1 MSSFRNTITQ
11 ITDLA
16 TIQQSPIIPKY
27 LREIILETN
36 PSTTDILCK
45 LYIQA
50 LNYLNGVKTILDIAA
65 VIMVDN
71 QEISLVIKF
80 LGESISDYFQDVL
93 LIIVNKGTVSKQN
106 LSLNI
111 LMKFI
116 KQIIGIISRVYAKT
130 VVEYIK
136 DLNVTIPKRFI
147 TSLDESVNDM
157 EVEESEIPLQIE
169 DILYNDALQ
178 TSEDGR
184 ILVDYNVIR
193 EERSKLNKKFEPE
206 NQDFEVNL
214 SQYEEVDSNYDSDE
228 ELLNDDLE
236 NDEYSMSYK
245 SSESS
250 ETSELSK
257 ASETSED
264 SESSETF
271 DLSKVYEEKIEII
284 DKIDALDSLESSE
297 KDAMSLM
304 GVTYDEGGDL
314 DYKEESHEEND
325 EITMKGEDVETND
338 VITRMEEESLDNDE
352 ISATKQFLHFE
363 QWGSSNTFNKSLFVN
378 I

>member
-236 NDEYSMSYK
+236 NDEYSMPYK